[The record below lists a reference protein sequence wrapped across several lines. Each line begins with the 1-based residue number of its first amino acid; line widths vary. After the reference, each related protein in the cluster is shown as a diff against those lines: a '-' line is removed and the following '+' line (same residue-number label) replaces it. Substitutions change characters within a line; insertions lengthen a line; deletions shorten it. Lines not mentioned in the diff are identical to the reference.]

1 MSMSG
6 NLRYF
11 DYAATTPADP
21 QVIESMSECLGIDGV
36 FGNPASSS
44 HAAGTAARDRVE
56 HARQQVAQLIGADAQ
71 EIIWTSGAT
80 ESNNLALKGYAEMA
94 ASRRHLVTSQIEHK
108 AILDTMASLEKRGL
122 SVTFIRPTAD
132 GEITADAVAAAVGPH
147 TGLVSLMLVN
157 NELGTLTDVAAIAP
171 VVHAAGALLHVDAA
185 QALGKT
191 PIDVKAL
198 GIDLLSMSAHKVYGP
213 KGIGALYVSR
223 EVAERIAPQMHGG
236 GHESGLRSGTL
247 ATHQIVGMGTACELA
262 SATMAAESARIGRL
276 SARLLDA
283 VLALDG
289 VTQNA
294 RVARRIPHTLSLTV
308 RLPGFSPALFG
319 DELAVS
325 STSACNSAAGTPSH
339 VLTALGLDADAAS
352 RTVRFSLGR
361 YTTQEDVDFAIG
373 CFQRVVRACRQSET
387 VAGRPMSREAS
398 GRTGEMRFTK
408 ISPEFAI
415 APQLSGDDLE
425 VVRTEGF
432 RTVICNRP
440 DGEEPG
446 QPAFAAIAEAAGRL
460 DIEARYLPVAAGKI
474 SESDLTA
481 FAMYLKTLP
490 KPVLAYCRTG
500 KRAEL
505 LWSMSAT
512 RRK

>member
-1 MSMSG
+1 MSVSG
-6 NLRYF
+6 KLRYF

-44 HAAGTAARDRVE
+44 HAAGMAARDRVE
-56 HARQQVAQLIGADAQ
+56 HARQQVAQLIGADAH
-71 EIIWTSGAT
+71 EIVWTSGAT

-94 ASRRHLVTSQIEHK
+94 TARRHLVTSQIEHK
-108 AILDTMASLEKRGL
+108 AILDTMNSLGKRGM
-122 SVTFIRPTAD
+122 SITFIRPTAD
-132 GEITADAVAAAVGPH
+132 GEITTEAVAAAVGPQ

-157 NELGTLTDVAAIAP
+157 NELGTLTNMAAIAP
-171 VVHAAGALLHVDAA
+171 IVHAAGALLHVDAA

-191 PIDVKAL
+191 PIDIKAL
-198 GIDLLSMSAHKVYGP
+198 GIDMLSMSAHKVYGP

-223 EVAERIAPQMHGG
+223 EASQRLAPQMHGG

-262 SATMAAESARIGRL
+262 SSNMAEDGERIGGL
-276 SARLLDA
+276 SARLLKA

-294 RVARRIPHTLSLTV
+294 SIARRIPHTLSLTV
-308 RLPGFSPALFG
+308 RLPGFSPSMLG

-339 VLTALGLDADAAS
+339 VLTAIGLDAEAAS

-361 YTTQEDVDFAIG
+361 YTTEDDIDFAIE
-373 CFQRVVRACRQSET
+373 CFQRVVSACRQKEMKPT
-387 VAGRPMSREAS
+387 TA
-398 GRTGEMRFTK
+398 RTADMRFKK
-408 ISPEFAI
+408 ISTEFAI
-415 APQLSGDDLE
+415 ASQLSRDDLQA
-425 VVRTEGF
+425 VRAEGF
-432 RTVICNRP
+432 KTVICNRP

-446 QPAFAAIAEAAGRL
+446 QPTFSAIAEAAERF
-460 DIEARYLPVAAGKI
+460 DIEARYLPVVAGNI
-474 SESDLTA
+474 SESDLAA
-481 FAMYLKTLP
+481 FAVYMETVP